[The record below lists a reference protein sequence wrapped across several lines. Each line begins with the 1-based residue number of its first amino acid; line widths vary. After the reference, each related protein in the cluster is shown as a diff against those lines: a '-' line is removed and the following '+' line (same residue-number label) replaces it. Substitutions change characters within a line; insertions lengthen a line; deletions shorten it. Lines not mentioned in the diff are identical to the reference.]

1 MIMTR
6 KSPTL
11 TLLATLAIFS
21 AVSCGNNS
29 ANPAVSGFDELDA
42 VLAGNYDERFGGDL
56 CHVVVMQH
64 VTKERIDA
72 FIKELEADRD

>member
-1 MIMTR
+1 MGSTF
-6 KSPTL
+6 KG
-11 TLLATLAIFS
+11 AIDDQK
-21 AVSCGNNS
+21 ALN
-29 ANPAVSGFDELDA
+29 A